1 MSFKP
6 DDSLVQIRIFEHDPD
21 EELGHDDNMVR
32 DANDIKGEG
41 QMLKRH
47 RERDVMDDDDDAEA
61 TEESLSPWTAPS
73 CKSPASNI
81 ATKLMCLKWWI
92 SVSYHPK
99 SLIEILLHVEGS

>member
-6 DDSLVQIRIFEHDPD
+6 DNSLVEIRLFEHDPE

-47 RERDVMDDDDDAEA
+47 RERDEMDEDDDVEA
-61 TEESLSPWTAPS
+61 TEEILSPWAPPS
-73 CKSPASNI
+73 RKSSPN
-81 ATKLMCLKWWI
+81 
-92 SVSYHPK
+92 
-99 SLIEILLHVEGS
+99 GSPCSQN